1 MSLMDVKVPAWLA
14 WLLAVIFVLLES
26 LVAVLVAVAILLPGY
41 MDHLFDKVLTL
52 RGHGNLLAGSNAS
65 GCSLS

>member
-1 MSLMDVKVPAWLA
+1 MDVKVPAWLA

-41 MDHLFDKVLTL
+41 MDHLFDRVLTL
-52 RGHGNLLAGSNAS
+52 QGHGNLLAGSNAS